1 MIDHS
6 RYIKCLAAIIVI
18 LGSSIGFGQ
27 QNSGPTIVVV
37 DVGRVFKEHIRFNT
51 QIAAM
56 KERVKAF
63 DTVVQGKREQFQAK
77 AQEAQN
83 VGVGTEKYKQL
94 EREVAQAMGDLR
106 VDLSLKKKEFMEEE
120 ARLYYDIYA
129 EVTRAIS
136 QFADSNGIHMVL
148 RYNSERSDSKDR
160 NRVLQEINNN
170 VVFQRDLD
178 ITKHIV
184 DYCNR
189 GAQRTANQGDRKGPA
204 LPPSLPRGQ

>member
-1 MIDHS
+1 MSDHS
-6 RYIKCLAAIIVI
+6 RSIKCLAAVIVI
-18 LGSSIGFGQ
+18 LGSSLGFGQ

-51 QIAAM
+51 QMNAM

-63 DTVVQGKREQFQAK
+63 DAVVRGKREQLQVMAQQAQD
-77 AQEAQN
+77 AGAES
-83 VGVGTEKYKQL
+83 EKYKQL
-94 EREVAQAMGDLR
+94 ERQSAQAMSDLR

-136 QFADSNGIHMVL
+136 EFADSNGIRMVL

-170 VVFQRDLD
+170 VVFQRNSD
-178 ITKHIV
+178 ITKPII

-189 GAQRTANQGDRKGPA
+189 GSQRTANQGNREGPA
-204 LPPSLPRGQ
+204 LPPLSPRGQ